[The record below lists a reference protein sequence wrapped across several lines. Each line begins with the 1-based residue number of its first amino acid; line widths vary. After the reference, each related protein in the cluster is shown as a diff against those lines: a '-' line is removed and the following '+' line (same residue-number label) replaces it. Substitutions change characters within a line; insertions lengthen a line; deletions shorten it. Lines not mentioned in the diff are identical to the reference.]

1 MYNNNYYSQAQ
12 RPYYDNYGGTS
23 IQPQMIQP
31 QIMLKGRPVA
41 SFEEA
46 KAQTVDFD
54 GSVFFFP
61 DLANNRIYTKQI
73 NLDGTMSLRVYE
85 LKDFAANSA
94 SNEFSPY
101 VTREEFES
109 TINKIH
115 EKLGAGTQPKG
126 SPDPA
131 PAEFLF

>member
-1 MYNNNYYSQAQ
+1 MYNNNYYSQTQ
-12 RPYYDNYGGTS
+12 RPYYNNYGGTS
-23 IQPQMIQP
+23 IQPQMIQS

-85 LKDFAANSA
+85 LQDFAVNT
-94 SNEFSPY
+94 SNEFSSY

-109 TINKIH
+109 TISKIH
-115 EKLGAGTQPKG
+115 EKLSAETQPKG
-126 SPDPA
+126 SPNPA